1 MRREHLVV
9 VDRAS
14 RGNTA
19 WLVTTT
25 TGAGSFFVVVLGP
38 ARAGGCFYRGAV
50 VICHGHQTCRRARQS
65 VGQRLEDSARV
76 AWLQLPNHP
85 QDAVSFSAL
94 NDLQQRRAIKG
105 GIRLLQ
111 PFADGL
117 SIYHVR

>member
-25 TGAGSFFVVVLGP
+25 TGAGCFFVVVLGP

-50 VICHGHQTCRRARQS
+50 VICDGHETCRRARQS
-65 VGQRLEDSARV
+65 VGHRLGASARV
-76 AWLQLPNHP
+76 ACLQLQNHP
-85 QDAVSFSAL
+85 PDAVSLSAL
-94 NDLQQRRAIKG
+94 NDLQRRSVITN
-105 GIRLLQ
+105 
-111 PFADGL
+111 
-117 SIYHVR
+117 